1 VWLGARP
8 REYGADPGW
17 PPPRFGV
24 NLERH
29 ERTRLRTGL
38 ESFDYRID
46 GG

>member
-1 VWLGARP
+1 MAAAEVWCEP
-8 REYGADPGW
+8 
-17 PPPRFGV
+17 
-24 NLERH
+24 ERH